1 MKNIF
6 LQIKELQEQY
16 KSFIR
21 SYQKFQNPTIKQWIN
36 DQIESGT
43 FIYQKPVIDLIPQYK
58 SGSTLE
64 QLIQENELPVQISE
78 IFQNN
83 QRTAPISPYSHQD
96 EAICKT
102 HEGKNIIVSTGTG
115 SGKSMCFWIPIV
127 SYCLKTKEK
136 EVKGVKALV
145 IYPMNALAN
154 SQYNDIA
161 KRLHGTGITVAKYT
175 GEMKH
180 THEEAHNYLKNVL
193 KREKIYDS
201 EIISREDVQN
211 TPPDIL
217 ITNYKMLELILTRH
231 FDRKIF
237 RDNEKDV
244 LKFLILDEIHTYRG
258 NSGADVAC
266 LIRRVK
272 QRLNIAN
279 PICIGTSA
287 TIEDTPGVK
296 GNIIKQFAEDIFGE
310 EFVDDFLIQAEYL
323 EENTSEELLNLPTM
337 IKVKEKD
344 LDNFNGSLGNTLPLV
359 KALLDNQ
366 NLIPPN
372 PNEKTLGE
380 LLILHPSIRFIKTS
394 IQEEGPQT
402 ISRLAENY
410 QKELRPTFNLDD
422 CELEIKASL
431 LVGTFVQTKLEGKYR
446 AIIIPKIHLFF
457 TQGAVIYGC
466 LISNDPNIM
475 HLQIRGDKLC
485 NECSTDEKIHYAY
498 PLVFCKQCGA
508 EYFGV
513 REIDDG
519 KLSPEYYN
527 PFVSGTKLILGK
539 TSTIGK
545 EMSNLPIP
553 EKWFLKN
560 GVDISK
566 KYRHKTPIKRK
577 YCPECNILDSDCSHR
592 NKFDVWAVPENFEF
606 CPSCG
611 VVHTKKTQ
619 RFKKFYS
626 FDLVGR
632 STATDILVSNAL
644 KVLEKNEKR
653 ILIFSDN
660 RQETAF
666 QAGHL
671 RDFERRITFQH
682 LMVETL
688 KDAHKNRDFLIPD
701 ECGRDIYQ
709 KIKEFRAIDEDKF
722 KLPWKAGKNER
733 RSEQY
738 FKEYLEFLALSELK
752 SSGYI
757 LHTGVEKYSLMKIQY
772 TDLDDVINNERI
784 WNDVPQVR
792 NLTSE
797 ARYDLIR
804 GILDDIRWW
813 GAIKHNF
820 LNNTRNKWG
829 DWSDFIEE
837 YFMQD
842 PGRFLNYIYGYSD
855 ENFIHSKKFQ
865 GERVRTRKFST
876 PYSSLN
882 KWLRFFVTDIKATI
896 ASELLLSIKDILI
909 EHGYLAEHTLGKYH
923 KHRNIIQVNPNKLEL
938 HYGTNPEIKY
948 CYKCQRLYRFKSTNR
963 CIRGLCGDLE
973 DINWGKDYYYN
984 LFNSQIS
991 LDSTIR
997 PSEHNASLT
1006 IDDRADIENKFNE
1019 GILNVLVSSPTMELG
1034 IDIGD
1039 LSTVL
1044 LRNVPPDA
1052 SRYAQRAGRA
1062 GRSDQPSFILVFC
1075 SSGLD
1080 TNRGPHDRFFY
1091 NNPEKI
1097 ISGKIVPPQF
1107 ELNNKILILK
1117 HINSIIIQILTQYA
1131 MIDRPPEEIFDVIKK
1146 NNHYSVKMKE
1156 SYSEELEKPLRIHY
1170 DEILAAIKKV
1180 FSHELNQKKS
1190 DFDWLT
1196 ESFIIP
1202 QVQNFINRLDQNF
1215 NYYKQVRSE
1224 YEQELDRLNKETR
1237 AIRDS
1242 SLNRRRNAVN
1252 NQLFKMSKGTD
1263 EFFIF
1268 NYLSDHGFLPNYGF
1282 SSSNISIQMYDNPK
1296 SMERIIQRENRIAIR
1311 EFAPQNSIYYMGSKY
1326 YINQANFHS
1335 QSEDI
1340 NIKKLFLCPHCMH
1353 IDFGSHVDTQQ
1364 NCPSCGSTIIP
1375 SNDIQNS
1382 IKFPDMRASSGEYIG
1397 CEEEKRKIKY
1407 YDIVVNYKEQAS
1419 KIQRFNISTLSKNI
1433 LAKCSYEHDALIY
1446 NINRG
1451 KIKFDAESDQ
1461 PEKFYYCI
1469 ACNRWLTFK
1478 GKEKHI
1484 TSENSQTCVN
1494 KAIEEDILGFK
1505 KGLTLF
1511 VKGSHDVMKFHFS
1524 CPEDIIEK
1532 GESLIN
1538 EYYVTLKEVILQ
1550 AILLTFNMSERELG
1564 GIILP
1569 IPDSKESVIII
1580 YETEE
1585 GGIGALKSLFSNT
1598 IRYQRFLEMMSEVI
1612 HIKNIDSLEEYED
1625 SCKRACYNCLLGY
1638 WNQRDHRYLNRQLVK
1653 TLIQE
1658 LKNSKIEFISVDP
1671 IEVRL
1676 ERLKNLLGKGPDSN
1690 LEKRVLNIMLRMK
1703 IPLPDEA
1710 QVPYKDKKDKN
1721 ISVADYYYKNK
1732 NMCVFVDGPPHANL
1746 DVKEK
1751 DKEKR
1756 IKIRKKGYGIYEMDF
1771 YSNVEKNQHIKDE
1784 LIELRLKEF
1793 SDYMDFGGDITPTE
1807 PKTTSGQEIIDKK
1820 SELLKL
1826 LEDFEL
1832 KIRFFLKEQL
1842 TSFYGDDW
1850 WNLGISINL
1859 RENAEKRKEQKQRS
1873 EPRRKYDAIDFLN
1886 LIDYVY
1892 IISQKK
1898 NWAQVFQKL
1907 FREKYVIQAP
1917 FDRISNIRNDLAHNR
1932 FNKEDFEKCKAYID
1946 DILKYLPDP

>member
-175 GEMKH
+175 GEMKRR
-180 THEEAHNYLKNVL
+180 HEEANNYLKNVL

-323 EENTSEELLNLPTM
+323 EENTSEELLNLPTK
-337 IKVKEKD
+337 IRVKEKD
-344 LDNFNGSLGNTLPLV
+344 LDNFNGSLGNTLPLI
-359 KALLDNQ
+359 KSLLDNQ
-366 NLIPPN
+366 NLLPPN

-394 IQEEGPQT
+394 IQEDGSQT
-402 ISRLAENY
+402 IRSLAENY
-410 QKELRPTFNLDD
+410 QKELRSTFNLDD
-422 CELEIKASL
+422 CELEIKAAL
-431 LVGTFVQTKLEGKYR
+431 LVGTFAQTKLEGKYR

-466 LISNDPNIM
+466 LISNDLNVI

-485 NECSTDEKIHYAY
+485 NECSTEEKIHYAY

-513 REIDDG
+513 REMDDG

-539 TSTIGK
+539 TSSIGK

-560 GVDISK
+560 GLDISK
-566 KYRHKTPIKRK
+566 KYRNKTPIKRK
-577 YCPECNILDSDCSHR
+577 YCPECNILDGDCSHQ

-611 VVHTKKTQ
+611 VIHTKKTQ

-688 KDAHKNRDFLIPD
+688 KDAHKNRDFLVPD

-709 KIKEFRAIDEDKF
+709 KIKQFRAIDEDKF

-757 LHTGVEKYSLMKIQY
+757 LHTGVEKYSLMKVEY
-772 TDLDDVINNERI
+772 SNLDDVIDNERI
-784 WNDVPQVR
+784 WNEVPQIR
-792 NLTSE
+792 SLTSE
-797 ARYDLIR
+797 ARYDLVR

-813 GAIKHNF
+813 GAINHDF

-829 DWSDFIEE
+829 DWSDFIED

-855 ENFIHSKKFQ
+855 ENFVHSKKFQ

-876 PYSSLN
+876 PFSSLN
-882 KWLRFFVTDIKATI
+882 KWLRFFISNIEATT
-896 ASELLLSIKDILI
+896 ASELLLTIKDILI
-909 EHGYLAEHTLGKYH
+909 DRGYLVEHTLGKYH
-923 KHRNIIQVNPNKLEL
+923 KYRNIIQVNPNKIEL
-938 HYGTNPEIKY
+938 HYGTDPKIKY
-948 CYKCQRLYRFKSTNR
+948 CYKCQRLYRFKTTHR

-973 DINWGKDYYYN
+973 DIDWSNDYYYN

-997 PSEHNASLT
+997 PSEHNASLPV
-1006 IDDRADIENKFNE
+1006 DDRADIENKFNE

-1062 GRSDQPSFILVFC
+1062 GRSDKPSFILVFC

-1131 MIDRPPEEIFDVIKK
+1131 MIDRPPEEIFDVIKE

-1156 SYSEELEKPLRIHY
+1156 SYSKELENPLRTHF
-1170 DEILAAIKKV
+1170 DEILTAIKKV

-1215 NYYKQVRSE
+1215 SYYKQVRNE

-1326 YINQANFHS
+1326 YINRANFHS

-1340 NIKKLFLCPHCMH
+1340 NIKKLFLCRHCMH

-1375 SNDIQNS
+1375 SNDIQNT

-1419 KIQRFNISTLSKNI
+1419 KIQRFNISTQSKNV

-1461 PEKFYYCI
+1461 PEKFYYCV
-1469 ACNRWLTFK
+1469 ACSRWLTFK

-1484 TSENSQTCVN
+1484 TSGTSQTCVN
-1494 KAIEEDILGFK
+1494 KAIQEDILGFK

-1511 VKGSHDVMKFHFS
+1511 VKGSHDVMKFQFS
-1524 CPEDIIEK
+1524 CSEDIVNK
-1532 GESLIN
+1532 GESSIN

-1550 AILLTFNMSERELG
+1550 SILLTFNMSERELG
-1564 GIILP
+1564 GILLP

-1585 GGIGALKSLFSNT
+1585 GGIGALKSLFSNN
-1598 IRYQRFLEMMSEVI
+1598 IRYQRFLNMMSEVI
-1612 HIKNIDSLEEYED
+1612 HIKDIDSLEEYED
-1625 SCKRACYNCLLGY
+1625 SCNRACYNCLLGY

-1653 TLIQE
+1653 PLIQAF
-1658 LKNSKIEFISVDP
+1658 KDSKIEYISVDP
-1671 IEVRL
+1671 IEVQI
-1676 ERLKNLLGKGPDSN
+1676 EKLKNLLGSGLDSQ
-1690 LEKRVLNIMLRMK
+1690 LEKRVLDFMLKLK
-1703 IPLPDEA
+1703 IRLPDHA
-1710 QVPYKDKKDKN
+1710 QYPFYEQNPDTGKKK
-1721 ISVADYYYKNK
+1721 ILTIADYYYEKLRL
-1732 NMCVFVDGPPHANL
+1732 CVFVDGPPHNKP
-1746 DVKEK
+1746 DVKES
-1751 DKEKR
+1751 DNQKR
-1756 IKIRKKGYGIYEMDF
+1756 RKLRGQGNGVCELDFHTGIGDGQPI
-1771 YSNVEKNQHIKDE
+1771 SDE
-1784 LIELRLKEF
+1784 LIKRRL
-1793 SDYMDFGGDITPTE
+1793 
-1807 PKTTSGQEIIDKK
+1807 
-1820 SELLKL
+1820 
-1826 LEDFEL
+1826 
-1832 KIRFFLKEQL
+1832 
-1842 TSFYGDDW
+1842 
-1850 WNLGISINL
+1850 
-1859 RENAEKRKEQKQRS
+1859 EK
-1873 EPRRKYDAIDFLN
+1873 FLN
-1886 LIDYVY
+1886 DY
-1892 IISQKK
+1892 
-1898 NWAQVFQKL
+1898 
-1907 FREKYVIQAP
+1907 
-1917 FDRISNIRNDLAHNR
+1917 
-1932 FNKEDFEKCKAYID
+1932 
-1946 DILKYLPDP
+1946 DILRA